1 MGGTAFYRGEGGTIW
16 EMDLPL
22 SEVMQQKVTKGYLK
36 RVNPDG
42 TPYVEPVEQA
52 PGRPARTAS
61 KAEWVG
67 YAVRAGGVDPDA
79 AEAMTKQD
87 LVETFGG
94 E

>member
-1 MGGTAFYRGEGGTIW
+1 
-16 EMDLPL
+16 MDLPL
-22 SEVMQQKVTKGYLK
+22 SEVMQEKAVKGYLK

-52 PGRPARTAS
+52 PERPAKTAK

-67 YAVRAGGVDPDA
+67 WAVHNGMDPDEA
-79 AEAMTKQD
+79 DAMTKDD
-87 LVETFGG
+87 LVEKFGG